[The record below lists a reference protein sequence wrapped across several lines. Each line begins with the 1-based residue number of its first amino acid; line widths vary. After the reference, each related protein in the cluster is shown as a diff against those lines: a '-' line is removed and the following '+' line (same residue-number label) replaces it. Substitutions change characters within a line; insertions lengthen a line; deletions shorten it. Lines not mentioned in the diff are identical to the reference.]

1 MNKLSQDVLVRRHNT
16 SRSLWVAAKELH
28 SILVVGR
35 GDAQS
40 VNQLGVSFSDSRK
53 LTRKRMVCCLL

>member
-1 MNKLSQDVLVRRHNT
+1 MNKLSQDVLVRRHNM

-28 SILVVGR
+28 GILVVGR

-40 VNQLGVSFSDSRK
+40 VNQLGVLFSDSRK